1 MNKTGAKTPPSAE
14 VAAARDTESIKPS
27 PPSRP
32 KSQPSNEVD
41 LEIAKM
47 VQQKDVMASSPR
59 KRTAEEPVV
68 LHIWDFAG
76 HDLYYTTHQVRTTNK
91 NKNHPSLRY
100 ANVNEQKVNQEL
112 NSK

>member
-1 MNKTGAKTPPSAE
+1 MALIKTGAMTTS
-14 VAAARDTESIKPS
+14 T
-27 PPSRP
+27 PSRP

-47 VQQKDVMASSPR
+47 VQQKAVMASSPR

-76 HDLYYTTHQVRTTNK
+76 QDLYYTTHQV
-91 NKNHPSLRY
+91 Y
-100 ANVNEQKVNQEL
+100 V
-112 NSK
+112 